1 MIRVHIFCEGQTEDT
16 FVREVM
22 RPHFERLNIV
32 INPIILRTSKESKGG
47 VVSYGK
53 VKHQVVQKCKQD
65 NTSYVTTLIDY
76 YALPKDFPAFAK
88 TADSITNIKAA
99 TAAIQKD
106 IGQTNFIANLVA
118 HEFEGLLFSL
128 PQAFAN
134 WFDNDDVVDELTKIR
149 EQFLSPEHIN
159 DGSQTA
165 PSKRILKV
173 CHNYDK
179 VAHGSLISLDIGL
192 DTIQHQCPVFN
203 QWILQLEALGT
214 GL

>member
-1 MIRVHIFCEGQTEDT
+1 M
-16 FVREVM
+16 
-22 RPHFERLNIV
+22 
-32 INPIILRTSKESKGG
+32 
-47 VVSYGK
+47 
-53 VKHQVVQKCKQD
+53 
-65 NTSYVTTLIDY
+65 
-76 YALPKDFPAFAK
+76 
-88 TADSITNIKAA
+88 
-99 TAAIQKD
+99 
-106 IGQTNFIANLVA
+106 
-118 HEFEGLLFSL
+118 

-192 DTIQHQCPVFN
+192 DTIRHQCPVFN